1 MLKKTIT
8 YTDYNG
14 VERTEPHYFNL
25 SKPELVKMEAGT
37 TGGLSNMI
45 ERIAATQ
52 DVSAIMK
59 IYDDLITKSYGV
71 KSLDGKRFMKS
82 EEITAEFV
90 QSEAYTVLFMEF
102 IEHPES
108 FADFIKGI
116 IPPDMLSAAKPAIEQ
131 ATN

>member
-71 KSLDGKRFMKS
+71 KSLDGKRFEKS
-82 EEITAEFV
+82 EELTAEFV
-90 QSEAYTVLFMEF
+90 QSEAYSVLFMEF

-116 IPPDMLSAAKPAIEQ
+116 IPPDMLTAAKPAIEQ